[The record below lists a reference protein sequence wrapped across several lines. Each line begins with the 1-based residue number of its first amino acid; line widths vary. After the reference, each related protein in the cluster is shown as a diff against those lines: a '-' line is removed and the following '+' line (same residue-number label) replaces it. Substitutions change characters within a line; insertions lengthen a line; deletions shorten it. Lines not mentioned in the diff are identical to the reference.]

1 MLWTAPE
8 LLRMPEKLR
17 PLYGTK
23 LGDVYSY
30 GIILQEAIMM
40 DQAFAKELLNDMTP
54 SGIMAI
60 IILLTFYKM
69 PY

>member
-1 MLWTAPE
+1 MT
-8 LLRMPEKLR
+8 EKLR

-40 DQAFAKELLNDMTP
+40 DQAFAKELNDMTP